1 MTTYTN
7 LGIKQIDTGAEAGT
21 WGTSTNTNFD
31 YFDQAIVGYAE
42 ITLTT
47 AGSTGTPNLLEV
59 LDYAPSD
66 GRSRVI
72 EFTSASDLGGDAYV
86 QISPNDFRGYYFV
99 RNSLPGSRSVIL
111 FQGNW
116 DAGRDFE
123 LTAGADTV
131 VICTGAGPSA
141 SKVEN
146 FLSGLQTGGIVTGN
160 ITGDTITATT
170 EFVGP
175 GDGLTGTA
183 SGLTVGTSTNSTN
196 STNVAV
202 TNDISSGGVYYP
214 TFVINTVGNL
224 GVRTSSTKLTYQPST
239 GTFTSTILATPTANI
254 TTGNITTGNI
264 TTGNITTLNVSG
276 NIAYFSGTG
285 AVDITAG
292 TTAQRPASPTG
303 GMIRYNTTTGY
314 YEVYTASGWVN
325 LATGGAGLGDGQTWQ
340 NLAGSRTFDTAYLN
354 TAGRTIA
361 VSVSAYGSSGA
372 STGAQSISA
381 YVGGTFLGSCGTSE
395 STVGTWYAISD
406 TLFFIVPA
414 GQYYQVN
421 KYVNGGVTTLNAW
434 AELR

>member
-7 LGIKQIDTGAEAGT
+7 LGIKQIDTGDEAGT

-47 AGSTGTPNLLEV
+47 AGSTGAPNLLEV

-66 GRSRVI
+66 GRSRII
-72 EFTSASDLGGDAYV
+72 EFTSASDLGGNAYV
-86 QISPNDFRGYYFV
+86 QISPNDFQGYYFV
-99 RNSLPGSRSVIL
+99 RNSLPGDRSVII

-116 DAGRDFE
+116 DSARDFE
-123 LTAGADTV
+123 LTPNADTV
-131 VICTGAGPSA
+131 ILCTGSGATSYV
-141 SKVEN
+141 KN
-146 FLSGLQTGGIVTGN
+146 ILSGLQTGGIVTGN
-160 ITGDTITATT
+160 ITGNTITANT

-183 SGLTVGTSTNSTN
+183 SGLTVGTATNSTN

-214 TFVINTVGNL
+214 TFVINTTGNL

-239 GTFTSTILATPTANI
+239 GTLTSTILATPTANI
-254 TTGNITTGNI
+254 TTGNII
-264 TTGNITTLNVSG
+264 TGNITTLNVSG
-276 NIAYFSGTG
+276 NTPVFSGTG
-285 AVDITAG
+285 AVDLTAG
-292 TTAQRPASPTG
+292 TTVQRPASPSV

-340 NLAGSRTFDTAYLN
+340 NLAGSRTFDTSYLN

-381 YVGGTFLGSCGTSE
+381 YVGGIFLGSCGTSE
-395 STVGTWYAISD
+395 STYATWYSISD